1 MKRFVLVLALV
12 AVSGAT
18 YVATAPGSQTAGPTA
33 AQFKALK
40 KQVAGLKKQVG
51 LVKAVAWAEAHLLTD
66 CMKKAQPVDQ
76 FGNGSTT
83 GYEYTDPAVNSGTP
97 TPTKAVNYADP
108 SDQTALWI
116 TGGDSTCGTD
126 INGAALRKAIRL
138 AGLRARH

>member
-33 AQFKALK
+33 AQFRALK

-51 LVKAVAWAEAHLLTD
+51 LVKALAGAEAVLLTD

-83 GYEYTDPAVNSGTP
+83 GYEYKDPAVSPDP
-97 TPTKAVNYADP
+97 TLTKAVNYADP
-108 SDQTALWI
+108 SDPTALWI

-126 INGAALRKAIRL
+126 INAAALRKAIRL
-138 AGLRARH
+138 AGVPVRH